1 MPGVGF
7 TSASPFQGL
16 PEGLWRNTTLDPRLA
31 AARAL
36 VAEEQAKEAKL
47 EVAIHEGRGYGVM
60 QRHYE
65 AIRRESLRSVLRQAP
80 NTEKPW

>member
-1 MPGVGF
+1 M
-7 TSASPFQGL
+7 
-16 PEGLWRNTTLDPRLA
+16 
-31 AARAL
+31 
-36 VAEEQAKEAKL
+36 AEEQAKEQKL
-47 EVAIHEGRGYGVM
+47 ETAIHEGRGYGVM